1 MNERSKS
8 FFLVRIELH
17 AAKEPDDYEVL
28 HAAME
33 KTGFTR
39 RINHKGRTL
48 HLPTAEYAIRSDE
61 STAGLL
67 ENAKAAATTTK
78 KSFCAVIVKS
88 AEFEE
93 YNLTEKATA

>member
-28 HAAME
+28 HGGME
-33 KTGFTR
+33 KAGFTR
-39 RINHKGRTL
+39 RITHKGRTL
-48 HLPTAEYAIRSDE
+48 HLPTAEYAINSDE
-61 STAGLL
+61 TAAGLL
-67 ENAKAAATTTK
+67 EKAKAAATTTK
-78 KSFCAVIVKS
+78 KEFCAIIVKS